1 MKKIN
6 LSKLSK
12 PLILLVFMLVLTIL
26 RPGSF
31 LTVGNLSNVL
41 WSISVYGI
49 MVCGTIFVFLLGGID
64 LSIGSLCG
72 LCAVTVVKIIR
83 YYNYS
88 GSGMLLGIG
97 AALLVGILAGYL
109 HGSIIT
115 KFKVPAFLITFATQI
130 IFLGLSMI
138 LTNNKILSCLQ
149 PPAFTAIGMKKIL
162 GFPIP
167 IYIMLLIAAIS
178 WFVLRKTTL
187 GRYYYA
193 VGGNAAAARLSGIND
208 QRITRL
214 AYVISGFTTAV
225 GGIVLASMTQQ
236 CMATTGSGY
245 ETEVITAAV
254 IGGVSL
260 LGGEGTVGGA
270 LFGAVLIGLL
280 NNGLNMMSVP
290 STEHGL
296 VKGLVIIAAVAFDAL
311 QHQEKFRSWIARL
324 RVNIGRKAAG
334 GQV

>member
-6 LSKLSK
+6 ISKFSK
-12 PLILLVFMLVLTIL
+12 PIILVVFMLVLTIL

-41 WSISVYGI
+41 WSVSVYGI
-49 MVCGTIFVFLLGGID
+49 MVSGTIFVFLNGGID

-72 LCAVTVVKIIR
+72 LCAVTVVKVIR
-83 YYNYS
+83 YFEYS
-88 GSGMLLGIG
+88 NMGVFIGIL
-97 AALLVGILAGYL
+97 AALSVGILAGAF
-109 HGSIIT
+109 HGFVVT
-115 KFKVPAFLITFATQI
+115 KFKVPAFLVTFSTQI

-149 PPAFTAIGMKKIL
+149 PAFFTAIGMKKIL

-167 IYIMLLIAAIS
+167 IYIMLVMALIS
-178 WFVLRKTTL
+178 WFILRKTPF
-187 GRYYYA
+187 GRYTYA
-193 VGGNAAAARLSGIND
+193 VGGNAAASRISGIND
-208 QRITRL
+208 NMIQTC
-214 AYVISGFTTAV
+214 AYIFSGFTTAL

-260 LGGEGTVGGA
+260 LGGEGTVSGA
-270 LFGAVLIGLL
+270 LFGAILIGLL
-280 NNGLNMMSVP
+280 NNGLNLMSVP

-296 VKGLVIIAAVAFDAL
+296 VKGIVIIIAVGFDAL
-311 QHQEKFRSWIARL
+311 QHQERFRSWLSQFRMKKVQDA
-324 RVNIGRKAAG
+324 K
-334 GQV
+334 